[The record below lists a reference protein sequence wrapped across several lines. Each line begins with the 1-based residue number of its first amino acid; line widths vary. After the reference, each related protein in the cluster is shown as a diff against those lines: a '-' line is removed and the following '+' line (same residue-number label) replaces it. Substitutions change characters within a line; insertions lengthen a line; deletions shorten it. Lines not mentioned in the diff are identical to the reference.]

1 MIPNKLNPY
10 TRLPNEMYPTE
21 IATMKKQLQDR
32 NGVLIYFF
40 AEERLWYLPSQN
52 ELENK
57 MPLQIVKTATDGMI
71 YRTKISYAN
80 NRRP

>member
-1 MIPNKLNPY
+1 
-10 TRLPNEMYPTE
+10 
-21 IATMKKQLQDR
+21 MKKQLQDR

-71 YRTKISYAN
+71 YRAKISYAN